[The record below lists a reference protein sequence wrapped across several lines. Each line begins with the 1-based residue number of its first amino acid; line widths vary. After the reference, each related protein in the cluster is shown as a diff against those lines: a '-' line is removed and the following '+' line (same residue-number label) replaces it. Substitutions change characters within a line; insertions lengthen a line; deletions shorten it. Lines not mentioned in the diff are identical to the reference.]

1 MTNQFDFTGQRLGNY
16 RLIRL
21 LGEGGFAE
29 VYLGEHIHLKTLAAV
44 KLLHTRLAND
54 DIENFRREAQTIAR
68 LIHPH
73 IVRVLDFGVEG
84 NAPYLVM
91 DFAPYGTLHNRH
103 PKGTRL
109 PLASIV
115 NYVKQ
120 VAEALYYAHSQRLI
134 HRDIK
139 PENML
144 VGRNNEIL
152 LSDFGIALTSQSSS
166 YQSTKD
172 VAGTI
177 AYMAPEQIQAHPRPA
192 SDQYSLAVVVYEWLS
207 GNRPFQGTY
216 TEIAIKHTMVPPP
229 PLRSQVMEITP
240 WLEEVVM
247 KALQK
252 DPQQR
257 FTDVRYFAAAL
268 EQASLN
274 RSYNAP
280 TPVFVQPIPEP
291 AYGMTIQQPPSN
303 MPVYSHS
310 ANQPIPVDSSYGVNT
325 PSGLLSNQYNS
336 QAASTPGSL
345 PEAQQPYMGT
355 AAPLQHPM
363 PQPQRRVSRRTVFAG
378 LLLAAVGSGATWY
391 ILSQKSSISTSTQ
404 GTGLTS
410 STGGSSATASSGSTP
425 APASPGALV
434 SYQGHSD
441 YIWSVAWSPDG
452 AYIVSC
458 SQDGTAQ
465 VWTASN
471 GKRQLSTR
479 SHISPA
485 IADDFAKAVVWSPTS
500 KQILTGFQ
508 DGTAESLDIVNRQ
521 LSAVYRGDA
530 SWSANAVAWSPNGK
544 YIAVGRFDNT
554 VIIYEANGGKALLTY
569 NGHNDG
575 VIALAWS
582 HDGKRIASGSSDGTA
597 QVWRS
602 SDGHPLLINKNHGND
617 VRSVSWS
624 PDDTRIVS
632 GGWDG
637 TAQVWDSTTG
647 HTLLIYQKHTGG
659 MVNAVAWSHNSRY
672 IASGGNDVYTHI
684 WEAANGN
691 ILQKYYTFPI
701 FSLAWAPD
709 DSRIVTGGYNKIALV
724 WSAR

>member
-1 MTNQFDFTGQRLGNY
+1 MTNQVDYTGQRLGNY

-44 KLLHTRLAND
+44 KLLHTRLTND

-91 DFAPYGTLHNRH
+91 DFAPHGTLRNRH
-103 PKGTRL
+103 PKGTRI

-115 NYVKQ
+115 NYVRQ
-120 VAEALYYAHSQRLI
+120 VAEALYYAHTQRLI

-229 PLRSQVMEITP
+229 PLRSQVMKITP
-240 WLEEVVM
+240 WVEEVVM

-257 FTDVRYFAAAL
+257 FTDVRAFAAAL
-268 EQASLN
+268 EQVSLN
-274 RSYNAP
+274 SSYKAP
-280 TPVFVQPIPEP
+280 APLFAQELPTSV
-291 AYGMTIQQPPSN
+291 YGTTLQQPPLN
-303 MPVYSHS
+303 TPVHPYGAS
-310 ANQPIPVDSSYGVNT
+310 QPVPVDSSYGVNT
-325 PSGLLSNQYNS
+325 PSGLPSSQYIS
-336 QAASTPGSL
+336 QAVTTPGSI
-345 PEAQQPYMGT
+345 PGAQPVQMSLR
-355 AAPLQHPM
+355 APLQPPM
-363 PQPQRRVSRRTVFAG
+363 LRPQRRVSRRTVVAG
-378 LLLAAVGSGATWY
+378 LLLAAAGSGATWY
-391 ILSQKSSISTSTQ
+391 MLSQKSSISTSSQ
-404 GTGLTS
+404 GTGLTF
-410 STGGSSATASSGSTP
+410 STGGKSATASSGSTST
-425 APASPGALV
+425 PASPGALV

-441 YIWSVAWSPDG
+441 YIWSVAWSPDS

-471 GKRQLSTR
+471 GKLLLSTR

-485 IADDFAKAVVWSPTS
+485 IADDFAKSVVWSPSS

-521 LSAVYRGDA
+521 LSAEFRGDA
-530 SWSANAVAWSPNGK
+530 TWSANAVAWSPDGK
-544 YIAVGRFDNT
+544 YVAVGRFDNT
-554 VIIYEANGGKALLTY
+554 VIIYEATGGKMLLTY

-575 VIALAWS
+575 VLALAWS

-602 SDGHPLLINKNHGND
+602 SDGHPLLINKNHGSD

-624 PDDTRIVS
+624 SDDTRIVS

-647 HTLLIYQKHTGG
+647 HTLLTYQKHTGG

-684 WEAANGN
+684 WEAASGT

-709 DSRIVTGGYNKIALV
+709 DSRIVTAGYNKIALV
-724 WSAR
+724 WSAK

>member
-1 MTNQFDFTGQRLGNY
+1 MTNQVDYTGQLLGNY

-44 KLLHTRLAND
+44 KLLHTRLTNN

-91 DFAPYGTLHNRH
+91 DFAPHGTLRTRH
-103 PKGTRL
+103 PKGTRI
-109 PLASIV
+109 PLATIV
-115 NYVKQ
+115 NYVRQ

-192 SDQYSLAVVVYEWLS
+192 SDQYALAVVVYEWLS

-216 TEIAIKHTMVPPP
+216 TEIAVKHTMVPPP
-229 PLRSQVMEITP
+229 PLHSQMTEITP
-240 WLEEVVM
+240 WAEEVVM

-257 FTDVRYFAAAL
+257 FADVRAFATAL
-268 EQASLN
+268 EQASLKS
-274 RSYNAP
+274 SYYAP
-280 TPVFVQPIPEP
+280 AQLFAQPFSASVFD
-291 AYGMTIQQPPSN
+291 TTTQQPPSN
-303 MPVYSHS
+303 IPGYSHS
-310 ANQPIPVDSSYGVNT
+310 TNQPGPVISSYGMNT
-325 PSGLLSNQYNS
+325 PSGFPSSQFFS
-336 QAASTPGSL
+336 QAVTTPGSI
-345 PEAQQPYMGT
+345 PGAQPVQMSVGAPFQPPM
-355 AAPLQHPM
+355 LQPH
-363 PQPQRRVSRRTVFAG
+363 RRVSRRAVLAG
-378 LLLAAVGSGATWY
+378 LALAAAGTGATWY
-391 ILSQKSSISTSTQ
+391 MLSQKTSFSTSTQ
-404 GTGLTS
+404 KTGLTL
-410 STGGSSATASSGSTP
+410 STGGKNTPVPSGSTSTT
-425 APASPGALV
+425 ASPGALV
-434 SYQGHSD
+434 SYQGHSN

-452 AYIVSC
+452 TYIVSC

-471 GKRQLSTR
+471 GKRLLSTR

-485 IADDFAKAVVWSPTS
+485 IADDFAKSVVWSPNS

-521 LSAVYRGDA
+521 LSASYGGDA
-530 SWSANAVAWSPNGK
+530 SWSANAVAWSPDGK
-544 YIAVGRFDNT
+544 YIAVGRFDNS

-575 VIALAWS
+575 VLALAWS
-582 HDGKRIASGSSDGTA
+582 HDGNRIASGSSDGTA

-602 SDGHPLLINKNHGND
+602 SDGHPLLINKNHGDD

-624 PDDTRIVS
+624 PDDTHIVS

-647 HTLLIYQKHTGG
+647 NTLLVYQKHTGG
-659 MVNAVAWSHNSRY
+659 MVNAVSWSHNGRY
-672 IASGGNDVYTHI
+672 IASGGNDVYTHL

-691 ILQKYYTFPI
+691 IVLKYYTFPI

-724 WSAR
+724 WSAK